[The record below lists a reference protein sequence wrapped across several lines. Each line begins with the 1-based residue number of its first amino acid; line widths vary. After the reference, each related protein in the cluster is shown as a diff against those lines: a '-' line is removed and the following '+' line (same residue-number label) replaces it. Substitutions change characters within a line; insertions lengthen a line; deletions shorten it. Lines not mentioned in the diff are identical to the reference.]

1 MLSQILFKMLK
12 DKIFKYRY
20 STGRKD
26 LPFDFFEMALSNS
39 ISFDMGLGYFSSAS
53 FNVLSVGFAHFIS
66 NGGYMRLYINQYLT
80 EDDYKLLQNNENV
93 EFEDYILQ
101 SFRTLKKTFSRRD
114 EHFFKCLSYLI
125 QTDRIEIK
133 IVIPKDGG
141 LAHEKFGIF
150 TDQNNNKVAFTGSL
164 NLTATALIKNI
175 ETIEC
180 TCSWKGHDSRERIEI
195 SEQDFMEIWNGQFK
209 NGLIFPA
216 KKFCQEIV
224 KIYPSIDSDELL
236 LQEKE
241 IIRKLSFNTIE
252 EGGKLPSSL
261 VIKEPHFPNKY
272 PDGAR
277 PYQIH
282 AYEAWLKNG
291 KQGIFAMAT
300 GTGKTITSLNCAL
313 QEYKADGVYQLL
325 ILVPTIALVEQWTE
339 EIALFDFKNVIK
351 VFSGNH
357 QWRQQIVKLEDKVSR
372 GKKANFVII
381 STYQSFTNKDFQQ
394 ILLLLPESLIVIAD
408 EAHNIG
414 SESVKEIFRSL
425 RIKKRI
431 ALSATP
437 NRIYDEEGTAE
448 LESFFNDTPPYVYNF
463 PMSRAISE
471 GRLMEYC
478 YYPKMAYLNDDEMK
492 EYVYITEQLIRLFD
506 NSAGKF
512 KDIQKARNL
521 LMIRKRI
528 LHKADDKIR
537 LFKEII
543 NEIGCDKLKYCFV
556 YVPEGNKV
564 FDSDEALL
572 YSNTD
577 NDSDQE
583 QYEESI
589 LKKMLDITKEIF
601 PNTTCNTY
609 TSKNNKIER
618 KDILQG
624 FESGLI
630 NVLFAMK
637 CLDEGIDVPRAEYG
651 IFASSTGNPR
661 QFIQRRG
668 RLLRKH
674 KEKTFAHIYDMIV
687 VPNFQSQYYSKDFW
701 KMERSLVKGELN
713 RVAYFANL
721 ATNNY
726 TGALQSL
733 DEVARFYDLILSE
746 LILHINQ

>member
-1 MLSQILFKMLK
+1 MLK
-12 DKIFKYRY
+12 DRDFKYRY

-53 FNVLSVGFAHFIS
+53 FNVLSVGIAHFIC
-66 NGGYMRLYINQYLT
+66 NGGNMRLYINQYLT
-80 EDDYKLLQNNENV
+80 EEDYKLLQNNEKV
-93 EFEDYILQ
+93 DFEDYILQ
-101 SFRTLKKTFSRRD
+101 SFYALRKALSQRD
-114 EHFFKCLSYLI
+114 EHFFKCLSYLV
-125 QTDRIEIK
+125 QTNRIEIK
-133 IVIPKDGG
+133 IVVPKDGG

-150 TDQNNNKVAFTGSL
+150 TDKNNDKVAFTGSL
-164 NLTATALIKNI
+164 NLTAAALVKNI

-180 TCSWKGHDSRERIEI
+180 TCSWKSEDSGERIKL
-195 SEQDFMEIWNGQFK
+195 SEQDFLEIWEGK
-209 NGLIFPA
+209 NDNVLVFPA

-224 KIYPSIDSDELL
+224 KIYPNVDSDELL
-236 LQEKE
+236 TQEKE
-241 IIRKLSFNTIE
+241 IIKKISNKTTIVSEVLSNYQIM
-252 EGGKLPSSL
+252 
-261 VIKEPHFPNKY
+261 KEPHFPDKY

-277 PYQIH
+277 PYQIQ

-313 QEYKADGVYQLL
+313 QEYKNDGVYQLL
-325 ILVPTIALVEQWTE
+325 ILVPTIALVEQWID
-339 EIALFDFKNVIK
+339 EIALFDFKNVIT
-351 VFSGNH
+351 VFSENPR
-357 QWRQQIVKLEDKVSR
+357 WRQQIVKLEDKVSR
-372 GKKANFVII
+372 GKKVSFVIV

-394 ILLLLPESLIVIAD
+394 ILPQLPDSLVVIAD

-414 SESVKEIFRSL
+414 SESVRAIFRSL
-425 RIKKRI
+425 HIKKRI

-437 NRIYDEEGTAE
+437 SRIYDEEGTIE
-448 LESFFNDTPPYVYNF
+448 LEGFFNDKPPYVYNF
-463 PMSRAISE
+463 PMSQAIEE

-478 YYPKMAYLNDDEMK
+478 YYPKMAFLNDDEMQG
-492 EYVYITEQLIRLFD
+492 YASITEQLMRLFD
-506 NSAGKF
+506 SSTGQF
-512 KDIQKARNL
+512 SDSQKAKKL
-521 LMIRKRI
+521 LMLRKRI
-528 LHKADDKIR
+528 LHKADDKMR
-537 LFKEII
+537 VFKEII

-564 FDSDEALL
+564 LDSDEALL

-577 NDSDQE
+577 IDSNQE
-583 QYEESI
+583 LYDESI
-589 LKKMLDITKEIF
+589 LKKMLDLTKETF

-609 TSKNNKIER
+609 TGKNNKAER
-618 KDILQG
+618 KALLQG
-624 FESGLI
+624 FENGQI

-637 CLDEGIDVPRAEYG
+637 CLDEGVDVPRAEYG

-674 KEKTFAHIYDMIV
+674 KEKTFAHIYDMVV
-687 VPNFQSQYYSKDFW
+687 VPNFQSPYYSKDFW
-701 KMERSLVKGELN
+701 QMERSLVKGELT

-733 DEVARFYDLILSE
+733 DEVARFYDLVLSE
-746 LILHINQ
+746 LILNINQ